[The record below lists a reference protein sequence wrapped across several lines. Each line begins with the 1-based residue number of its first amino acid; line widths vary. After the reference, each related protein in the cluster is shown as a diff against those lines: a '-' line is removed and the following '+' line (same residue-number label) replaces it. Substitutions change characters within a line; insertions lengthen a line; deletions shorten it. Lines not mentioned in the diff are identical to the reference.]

1 MKYRYVHV
9 SFWTDP
15 IVLEMTPEEKFFF
28 LYILTN
34 PYTTQSGIYEIS
46 KKVMAF
52 ETGYNLETI
61 EKLLE
66 RFEKKGRIL
75 YDHETNELYI
85 KNWIKH
91 NWSNSPK
98 VIKAFIEDLQNVKS
112 TRILQAFLNS
122 ISDDIKAVLIEY
134 GYSIDTLSIEYG
146 YLNANKNKNKNKNK
160 NIYIEDSSNKLDA
173 DASVESKDST
183 TNTAQDTVPYQKI
196 VDLYHELTSLP
207 RVVKLS
213 ETRKKYIRARWK
225 EYPDLEFWKQFF
237 TRVEASNFLTG
248 RADYGNRK
256 PFIADLEWLV
266 RPTNFLK
273 VLEGRYDNRMTKKTI
288 DDEALDEA
296 MKQFMKKWGG

>member
-1 MKYRYVHV
+1 
-9 SFWTDP
+9 
-15 IVLEMTPEEKFFF
+15 MTPEEKFFF

-46 KKVMAF
+46 KKTMAF
-52 ETGYNLETI
+52 ETGYHLETI
-61 EKLLE
+61 DKLLD
-66 RFEKKGRIL
+66 RFEQKNKII
-75 YDHETNELYI
+75 YDAETNELYI
-85 KNWIKH
+85 KNWIKY
-91 NWSNSPK
+91 NWSGSPK
-98 VIKAFIEDLQNVKS
+98 VIKAFIEDLQKVKS

-134 GYSIDTLSIEYG
+134 GYSIDTVSIDYP
-146 YLNANKNKNKNKNK
+146 YSIANKNKNKNKNK

-183 TNTAQDTVPYQKI
+183 TNTTQNKVPYQEI
-196 VDLYHELTSLP
+196 VNLYHELTSLP

-213 ETRKKYIRARWK
+213 EARKKYIRARWK

-237 TRVEASNFLTG
+237 KRVEASDFLTG

-273 VLEGRYDNRMTKKTI
+273 VLEGRYDNRTTKKTI
-288 DDEALDEA
+288 DDETLDEA